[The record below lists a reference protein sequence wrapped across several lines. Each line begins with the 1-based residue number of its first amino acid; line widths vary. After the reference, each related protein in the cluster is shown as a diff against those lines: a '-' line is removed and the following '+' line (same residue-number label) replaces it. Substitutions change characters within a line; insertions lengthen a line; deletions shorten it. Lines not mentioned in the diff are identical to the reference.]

1 MVSII
6 QAITSALVLT
16 SGAGMSESGPI
27 SMLIS
32 LAKRRLSRSSSRWLS
47 SRGSTTTP
55 PLAPP
60 YGMFMS
66 AHFHVIHMESALTSS
81 RLVSGWNRIPPLA
94 GPRVVL
100 CCTR

>member
-1 MVSII
+1 MVTPRPVALGRPSLPPMSSGLPVTTAGMEYPASMEMVSII

-16 SGAGMSESGPI
+16 SGAGMSESGPM

-32 LAKRRLSRSSSRWLS
+32 LANRRLRRSSSRWLS

-60 YGMFMS
+60 
-66 AHFHVIHMESALTSS
+66 
-81 RLVSGWNRIPPLA
+81 
-94 GPRVVL
+94 
-100 CCTR
+100 